1 MKSRL
6 LIVILI
12 LACTVGLLAGSAAA
26 AVIPGGGQSST
37 DVSVATNTSVTTSTD
52 VSVSTGTAGTAAPVE
67 GARAVDVAL
76 AIDSSA
82 SMRNTDPDNLRIDAA
97 RLFVDLAADN
107 DQLAIVDFDHEAKV
121 LEPLSVVANNRTA
134 LKSAIDRVDS
144 SGETNIGGGMLA
156 AFDQLAERGV
166 PGHGKATVLLTDGV
180 HNTGTDPTEVIPLY
194 VEQGWPV
201 YTVALTDF
209 ADEALM
215 KEIASSTGGRY
226 YSAPTSSALLDIYNR
241 IKQTIKGQ
249 DQVASSAGTVLV
261 NQTVQNTVNIDT
273 SVQVVEFTYIGPTT
287 EINYYIFY
295 PNGTRVGLDPASPTG
310 TESPDITYVSA
321 DTYEIYQVNNPV
333 AGNWTYEVDAS
344 ESNVSANYSS
354 TVAVSAT
361 VNLSASIG
369 ALDYAPGD
377 SVTVTAD
384 LRNESVGI
392 DNATVNAVF
401 ALPDGTNETV
411 PLSSTGNGTYAGVF
425 TNTSQLGTY
434 QVQVQAT
441 ADDIVRQE
449 VLEFE
454 VTEAPVTT
462 PNVTPTVTPTPTLT
476 PNVTATT
483 PATPNATPTVTPTLT
498 PNVTSNATPTAAPTP
513 EPTQPVQ
520 QPSGAF
526 MQVTADPADQMFP
539 DISGDLA
546 VWQDN
551 RTGNWDIFRYNL
563 SDGAVTQITTDPA
576 NQENPAVSGVSR
588 LIVWEDDRSGDH
600 DVFWYSPFS
609 GEAAPVTTAPGEQ
622 RNPSIAFQ
630 YVCWQ
635 DNRNGTWTTYVA
647 DLIPEPENGTPTAM
661 PVGSQ
666 ENPAIAFGGPDGPMV
681 WQDDRNGSW
690 DIYWS
695 NLGNGE
701 MPVCINAGDQQFPAI
716 DGLSVVWQDNRNGS
730 WDIYY
735 ADLATG
741 NWTQITD
748 NPADQMYPDI
758 SGNYIVWQD
767 NRTGNWDIFLYDRMN
782 GTTVQVTNDSADQ
795 MYPSISGD
803 YIVWQDN
810 RTGNWD
816 IFLYAIDG
824 VLPAP
829 PVEAGPAETPEPAV
843 PPLAV
848 NISANTTNGTVPL
861 TVAFDV
867 TVAGDPTAWNW
878 TFGDGMSATAEGPVI
893 YTYTA
898 PGTYTATLTASN
910 ATGADVTDA
919 ETVTALPAVTPA
931 PGENVTVNETP
942 ILEVPDAAFS
952 AEPMTGAVP
961 LNVTFRDLSTGIIDD
976 RRWEFGDGNVSSSPN
991 TTYTY
996 REAGNYTVTL
1006 MVGNAA
1012 GSDTANETVRVLPE
1026 TETNL
1031 TRM

>member
-1 MKSRL
+1 
-6 LIVILI
+6 
-12 LACTVGLLAGSAAA
+12 
-26 AVIPGGGQSST
+26 
-37 DVSVATNTSVTTSTD
+37 
-52 VSVSTGTAGTAAPVE
+52 
-67 GARAVDVAL
+67 
-76 AIDSSA
+76 
-82 SMRNTDPDNLRIDAA
+82 
-97 RLFVDLAADN
+97 
-107 DQLAIVDFDHEAKV
+107 
-121 LEPLSVVANNRTA
+121 
-134 LKSAIDRVDS
+134 
-144 SGETNIGGGMLA
+144 MLA

-180 HNTGTDPTEVIPLY
+180 QNTGTDPAEVIPLY
-194 VEQGWPV
+194 VGQGWPV

-215 KEIASSTGGRY
+215 KEIAASTGGRY

-249 DQVASSAGTVLV
+249 DQVASTAGTVFV

-295 PNGTRVGLDPASPTG
+295 PNGTRVELNPASPTG
-310 TESPDITYVSA
+310 TASPDITYISA
-321 DTYEIYQVNNPV
+321 DTYEIYQVNNPA

-344 ESNVSANYSS
+344 ESNVSVDYSS

-361 VNLSASIG
+361 VNLSASVG

-377 SVTVTAD
+377 AVTVTAD
-384 LRNESVGI
+384 LQSESVGI

-401 ALPDGTNETV
+401 TLPDGANETV

-425 TNTSQLGTY
+425 TNTSRLGMY

-441 ADDIVRQE
+441 VDDIARQE

-462 PNVTPTVTPTPTLT
+462 PNVTPTVTPTPTLM
-476 PNVTATT
+476 PNVT
-483 PATPNATPTVTPTLT
+483 PTVTPTPTLT
-498 PNVTSNATPTAAPTP
+498 PNVTPTATPTP

-526 MQVTADPADQMFP
+526 MQVTADPADQILP

-551 RTGNWDIFRYNL
+551 RSGTWDIFRYNL

-576 NQENPAVSGVSR
+576 NQENPAVSGISR
-588 LIVWEDDRSGDH
+588 LIVWEDDRSGNRDI
-600 DVFWYSPFS
+600 FWYSPFS

-647 DLIPEPENGTPTAM
+647 DLAPQPGNGTPTGM

-666 ENPAIAFGGPDGPMV
+666 ENPAIAFGGPDGPTV

-701 MPVCINAGDQQFPAI
+701 MPVCIDAGDQQFPAI
-716 DGLSVVWQDNRNGS
+716 DGLSVVWQDNRNGN
-730 WDIYY
+730 WDVYY

-741 NWTQITD
+741 NRTQITD

-758 SGNYIVWQD
+758 SGDYIVWQD
-767 NRTGNWDIFLYDRMN
+767 NRDGNWDIFLYDRMS

-795 MYPSISGD
+795 MYPSISGN
-803 YIVWQDN
+803 YIAWQDDRN
-810 RTGNWD
+810 GNWD

-824 VLPAP
+824 VLPAS
-829 PVEAGPAETPEPAV
+829 PVAAGPAETPEPVV

-848 NISANTTNGTVPL
+848 NISPNTTNGTVPL
-861 TVAFDV
+861 TVAFNA
-867 TVAGDPTAWNW
+867 TVASDPTAWNW
-878 TFGDGMSATAEGPVI
+878 SFGDGVTATVEGPVI
-893 YTYTA
+893 YTYTI
-898 PGTYTATLTASN
+898 PGTYTATLTVSN
-910 ATGADVTDA
+910 ATGAEATDA
-919 ETVTALPAVTPA
+919 ETITALPSAIPP
-931 PGENVTVNETP
+931 PGGNVIENVTVNETSVP
-942 ILEVPDAAFS
+942 ESPDAAFS
-952 AEPMTGAVP
+952 ADPVIGTAP
-961 LNVTFRDLSTGIIDD
+961 LNVTFRDRSTGVVDE
-976 RRWEFGDGNVSSSPN
+976 RRWEFGDGNVSFSPDI
-991 TTYTY
+991 TYTY
-996 REAGNYTVTL
+996 AEAGNYTATL
-1006 MVGNAA
+1006 TVGNAA
-1012 GSDTANETVRVLPE
+1012 GSDTVNETVRVLPE
-1026 TETNL
+1026 TGTNL
-1031 TRM
+1031 TRA